1 MISYLQ
7 FGSLHHYV
15 SNSFNCSHNNYYYP
29 ARTCASKGLCD
40 RSWRLYI
47 IITPRAHARA
57 RGYVIG
63 RGVYILYIIY
73 YYISA
78 KLFFYLSKYSL
89 SDAHFNTG
97 RLLFEF
103 NRLLYTLAAPEVFV
117 SSANPVSLPSGY
129 RVSIVR
135 NTNIDQIETTPLRY
149 CMLHAVE
156 HAYLARYRQHSRID
170 LSVYRSTSEEKH
182 GRLLKRGSGVS
193 VTYDF

>member
-1 MISYLQ
+1 MFELVELLVGYH
-7 FGSLHHYV
+7 LHPMTV
-15 SNSFNCSHNNYYYP
+15 PSTNYP
-29 ARTCASKGLCD
+29 ARACASKGLCD
-40 RSWRLYI
+40 RSWCLLYI
-47 IITPRAHARA
+47 
-57 RGYVIG
+57 VI
-63 RGVYILYIIY
+63 
-73 YYISA
+73 YISA

-149 CMLHAVE
+149 CML
-156 HAYLARYRQHSRID
+156 QSRAPPLFPPSGRESLVTNGNILVIFVMASLD
-170 LSVYRSTSEEKH
+170 LRLPIRSLECHLT
-182 GRLLKRGSGVS
+182 R
-193 VTYDF
+193 

>member
-1 MISYLQ
+1 MQL
-7 FGSLHHYV
+7 LWPLVV
-15 SNSFNCSHNNYYYP
+15 SRASRYFYP
-29 ARTCASKGLCD
+29 ARACASKGLCD
-40 RSWRLYI
+40 RSWCLLYI
-47 IITPRAHARA
+47 
-57 RGYVIG
+57 VI
-63 RGVYILYIIY
+63 
-73 YYISA
+73 YISA

-149 CMLHAVE
+149 CMLHAICYTVE

>member
-1 MISYLQ
+1 M
-7 FGSLHHYV
+7 SLLL
-15 SNSFNCSHNNYYYP
+15 NN
-29 ARTCASKGLCD
+29 AMSSDSSLF
-40 RSWRLYI
+40 
-47 IITPRAHARA
+47 TPHAHARA

-63 RGVYILYIIY
+63 RGVYYILYIYPARACASKGLCDRSWCLLYIVI
-73 YYISA
+73 YISA

-149 CMLHAVE
+149 C
-156 HAYLARYRQHSRID
+156 
-170 LSVYRSTSEEKH
+170 
-182 GRLLKRGSGVS
+182 
-193 VTYDF
+193 

>member
-1 MISYLQ
+1 M
-7 FGSLHHYV
+7 G
-15 SNSFNCSHNNYYYP
+15 
-29 ARTCASKGLCD
+29 KD
-40 RSWRLYI
+40 RHTIPDSRFHSRCHSGFYTL
-47 IITPRAHARA
+47 P
-57 RGYVIG
+57 IG
-63 RGVYILYIIY
+63 RGVYILYIYIIY

-156 HAYLARYRQHSRID
+156 HAYQLPGQVRIGNTPG
-170 LSVYRSTSEEKH
+170 STFQSTGLH
-182 GRLLKRGSGVS
+182 LKRSMG
-193 VTYDF
+193 DC

>member
-1 MISYLQ
+1 MIDGLRSCLLNLADGCNFQ
-7 FGSLHHYV
+7 SLMQH
-15 SNSFNCSHNNYYYP
+15 YYP
-29 ARTCASKGLCD
+29 ARACASKGLCD
-40 RSWRLYI
+40 RSWCLLYI
-47 IITPRAHARA
+47 
-57 RGYVIG
+57 VI
-63 RGVYILYIIY
+63 
-73 YYISA
+73 YISA

-149 CMLHAVE
+149 MLGY
-156 HAYLARYRQHSRID
+156 AYLARYRQHSRID

-182 GRLLKRGSGVS
+182 AWETAEERQWSVS
-193 VTYDF
+193 HL

>member
-1 MISYLQ
+1 M
-7 FGSLHHYV
+7 
-15 SNSFNCSHNNYYYP
+15 
-29 ARTCASKGLCD
+29 
-40 RSWRLYI
+40 
-47 IITPRAHARA
+47 
-57 RGYVIG
+57 
-63 RGVYILYIIY
+63 
-73 YYISA
+73 
-78 KLFFYLSKYSL
+78 
-89 SDAHFNTG
+89 
-97 RLLFEF
+97 
-103 NRLLYTLAAPEVFV
+103 

-149 CMLHAVE
+149 YMLHARLDTVE

>member
-1 MISYLQ
+1 M
-7 FGSLHHYV
+7 
-15 SNSFNCSHNNYYYP
+15 SFTTQL
-29 ARTCASKGLCD
+29 AGDQCD
-40 RSWRLYI
+40 HFQLSAETELAI

-156 HAYLARYRQHSRID
+156 HAYLARYRQHSTFQ
-170 LSVYRSTSEEKH
+170 STGLH
-182 GRLLKRGSGVS
+182 LKRSMG
-193 VTYDF
+193 DC

>member
-1 MISYLQ
+1 M
-7 FGSLHHYV
+7 V
-15 SNSFNCSHNNYYYP
+15 ETP
-29 ARTCASKGLCD
+29 ARSPDQTNFV
-40 RSWRLYI
+40 
-47 IITPRAHARA
+47 TPRAHARA

-63 RGVYILYIIY
+63 RGVYIIIIYNIIY

-156 HAYLARYRQHSRID
+156 HAYLAPG
-170 LSVYRSTSEEKH
+170 STFQSTGLH
-182 GRLLKRGSGVS
+182 LKRSMG
-193 VTYDF
+193 DC